1 MKKILLVSGCSFTA
15 REYES
20 HHHPEKDFAS
30 YDKWPEMLAEKLNM
44 QCVNLGRSG
53 AGNEYVSNSII
64 DYIEEANKSDI
75 GLVIPAWS
83 QCRRRDYQMYSYRSK
98 QITWRFEMYDL
109 FGDMRYWITKSLKT
123 YYFFQIYCDYYNI
136 PYKQVQ
142 MIELFK
148 DNISR
153 STAKIKF
160 NHIEKAKFNDF
171 TINEMYY
178 KKVKNCI
185 GETSPILSL
194 QDVLTSHRRDK
205 EKIKEFC
212 ISSEDWHPNKTG
224 HRLMAEYIYE
234 NI

>member
-1 MKKILLVSGCSFTA
+1 MKKILLVSGCSFTT

-44 QCVNLGRSG
+44 QCVNLGQSG
-53 AGNEYVSNSII
+53 AGNEYISNSII

-98 QITWRFEMYDL
+98 QTTWRFEMYDL

-136 PYKQVQ
+136 PDKQFQ

-148 DNISR
+148 DNVEHISWNAA
-153 STAKIKF
+153 SK
-160 NHIEKAKFNDF
+160 EKVELDSF
-171 TINEMYY
+171 TESEMYY
-178 KKVKNCI
+178 KKIKNFI
-185 GETSPILSL
+185 GKTSPIKSM
-194 QDVLTSHRRDK
+194 QDTLTGNRKD
-205 EKIKEFC
+205 EQKIKEFS
-212 ISSEDWHPNKTG
+212 ISPEDWHPSKNG
-224 HRLMAEYIYE
+224 HRLIAEYIYE
-234 NI
+234 NL